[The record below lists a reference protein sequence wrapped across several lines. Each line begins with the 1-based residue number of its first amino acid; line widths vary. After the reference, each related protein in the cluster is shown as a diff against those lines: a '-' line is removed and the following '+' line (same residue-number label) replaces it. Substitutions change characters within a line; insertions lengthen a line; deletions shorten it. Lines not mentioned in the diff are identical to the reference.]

1 MLGEEPRVP
10 WQLGVTPLLAGE
22 AHIRHLRHPEG
33 AKPSRRCGSR
43 QGCRAR
49 VNHNLEAIW
58 HPVYKLS
65 KLVCDTNYMERE
77 NRMQGSNREGKALT
91 PEESWSAIQATMD
104 KARTSMYLA
113 GFSAIL
119 LLWGAITALGYLVEY
134 GLQTWGV
141 DFLGRNPWIR
151 GPIWGSLI
159 VGGMVGSSIIG
170 HRAGKRNVDG
180 NAARSTGLR
189 VFLFWIA
196 VTLAAGL
203 ESAGSS
209 SRRQRECGRL
219 KQGNTYHLCQ

>member
-1 MLGEEPRVP
+1 
-10 WQLGVTPLLAGE
+10 
-22 AHIRHLRHPEG
+22 
-33 AKPSRRCGSR
+33 
-43 QGCRAR
+43 
-49 VNHNLEAIW
+49 
-58 HPVYKLS
+58 
-65 KLVCDTNYMERE
+65 MERE

-119 LLWGAITALGYLVEY
+119 LLWGPITALGYLVEY

-151 GPIWGSLI
+151 APLWGSLM

-170 HRAGKRNVDG
+170 RRAAKRNVDG
-180 NAARSTGLR
+180 NAARSTGIR

-196 VTLAAGL
+196 VTLAAFFIPGAAGMWTVEAGQYIPPVSIGIVML
-203 ESAGSS
+203 GYILFGIMTRPALAAVGVGIAASYFLPSHLAGDAALAVSAVATLLVVALGTVWI
-209 SRRQRECGRL
+209 RRSGVA
-219 KQGNTYHLCQ
+219 